1 MLSSVS
7 TQMNNA
13 VEGGSS
19 MVGVLTKYN
28 PAAMLYKGGTH
39 LGTHIGSTGVNI
51 VGSIGNTMGFGYFT
65 KKRGKEGNN
74 EDGDEDHA
82 GIFLFFFFLF
92 CILSVR
98 DAISII
104 SARY

>member
-39 LGTHIGSTGVNI
+39 FGTHIGSTGVNI
-51 VGSIGNTMGFGYFT
+51 VGSIGNTMGFGYFAQ
-65 KKRGKEGNN
+65 KRGKEGHN
-74 EDGDEDHA
+74 EDADEAHA
-82 GIFLFFFFLF
+82 GMLYFFCFVL
-92 CILSVR
+92 CLCSRLLPV
-98 DAISII
+98 
-104 SARY
+104 